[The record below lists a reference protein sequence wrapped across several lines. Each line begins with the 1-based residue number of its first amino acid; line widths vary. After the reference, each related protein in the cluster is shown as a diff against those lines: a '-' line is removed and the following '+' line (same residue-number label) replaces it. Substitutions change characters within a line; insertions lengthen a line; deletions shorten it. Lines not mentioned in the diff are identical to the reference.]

1 MASPRVEAYAKALL
15 EIARAEGDLGAVE
28 DELFRVARTI
38 ESNDALRNALTDQ
51 TIPVDMRQG
60 IVEDLLGG
68 RATNTTTNLVSFVVG
83 AGRSRDLPAIIDE
96 LIQGAAESRDEEVA
110 EVRTAHPLSEDQR
123 RRLTQALERRFDRKI
138 DLKVTV
144 DPEVLGGIVV
154 TIGDEVLDG
163 SVKSRLQQLKKSL

>member
-15 EIARAEGDLGAVE
+15 EIARAEGDLAQVE

-51 TIPVDMRQG
+51 AIPVDMRQG
-60 IVEDLLGG
+60 IVEDLLGT
-68 RATNTTTNLVSFVVG
+68 RASPTTTNLVSFVVG
-83 AGRSRDLPAIIDE
+83 AGRSRELPAIIDE
-96 LIQGAAESRDEEVA
+96 LIQGAAESRDEAVA

-123 RRLTQALERRFDRKI
+123 RRLTQALESRFDRKI

-144 DPEVLGGIVV
+144 DPDVLGGLVV
-154 TIGDEVLDG
+154 AVGDEVIDG
-163 SVKSRLQQLKKSL
+163 SVKSRLEQLRKSL

>member
-15 EIARAEGDLGAVE
+15 EIARAEGDLAPVE

-51 TIPVDMRQG
+51 AIPVEMRQG

-68 RATNTTTNLVSFVVG
+68 RASATTTNLVSFVVG

-144 DPEVLGGIVV
+144 DPEVLGGVIVTV
-154 TIGDEVLDG
+154 GDEVLDG
-163 SVKSRLQQLKKSL
+163 SVKSRLQQLRKSL

>member
-1 MASPRVEAYAKALL
+1 MATPRVEAYAKALL
-15 EIARAEGDLGAVE
+15 EIARAEGELAQVE

-51 TIPVDMRQG
+51 AIPVDLRQG

-68 RATNTTTNLVSFVVG
+68 RASTTTTNLVSFVVG
-83 AGRSRDLPAIIDE
+83 AGRSRELPAIIDQ
-96 LIQGAAESRDEEVA
+96 LIRGAAESRDEEVA
-110 EVRTAHPLSEDQR
+110 EVRTAHPLNEDQR
-123 RRLTQALERRFDRKI
+123 RRLTEALERRFDRKI

-154 TIGDEVLDG
+154 NVGDEVIDG
-163 SVKSRLQQLKKSL
+163 SVRSRLEQLRRSL

>member
-15 EIARAEGDLGAVE
+15 EIARVEGDVQQVE

-38 ESNDALRNALTDQ
+38 EANDALRNALTDQ
-51 TIPVDMRQG
+51 AIPVELRQG

-68 RATNTTTNLVSFVVG
+68 RASTTTTNLVSFVVG

-110 EVRTAHPLSEDQR
+110 EVRTAHPLNEDQR

-144 DPEVLGGIVV
+144 DPEVLGGLVV
-154 TIGDEVLDG
+154 TVGDEVIDG
-163 SVKSRLQQLKKSL
+163 SVKSRLQQLRKSL